1 MAQKV
6 NNKKQTTVVGLE
18 IYQLDFDEL
27 TSYMQ
32 NKCASSVTIG
42 EIEFQSTLKC
52 PKYMIKI
59 QGN

>member
-1 MAQKV
+1 MAQEV
-6 NNKKQTTVVGLE
+6 NNKKQTTVVDLE

-27 TSYMQ
+27 TFYIQ
-32 NKCASSVTIG
+32 HKFFGSVIID
-42 EIEFQSTLKC
+42 EIEFQRTLKC